1 MQPFEIPQKELWV
14 AGMSCF
20 VMCLII
26 LATQRLH
33 GVFTLDNAM
42 GVQKIHDHPTPRV
55 GGVAIMLG
63 LILATISAP
72 NNEMSFLL
80 GSLLIASLPA
90 FLSGT
95 LEDLTKKIGPLTR
108 LWSAMA
114 SGVLVWWLTGYSL
127 TEVHVWGVDALLTWL
142 PISVMFTA
150 FAVAGVANAMNVI
163 DGLNGLAGGV
173 MLIAM
178 VAFALMAHT
187 VGDNT
192 LVKICLLVGV
202 TIIAFLIF
210 NFPFGN
216 LFLGDGGAYLL
227 GFIGGCLAVILAMR
241 NPAISVW
248 APLLVFSYP
257 ILEVLCSILRR
268 RSRAHHPY
276 HPDRLHLHSLIQA
289 RLFKN
294 LTRNWSKRLQ
304 NAFGSFL
311 PWCLMSLGAVL
322 GVVFANSTP
331 LLMLCFVLM
340 AVVYWFGYAYLIRF
354 GRIKRL
360 RRSAR
365 LV

>member
-1 MQPFEIPQKELWV
+1 
-14 AGMSCF
+14 
-20 VMCLII
+20 
-26 LATQRLH
+26 
-33 GVFTLDNAM
+33 
-42 GVQKIHDHPTPRV
+42 
-55 GGVAIMLG
+55 MLG
-63 LILATISAP
+63 LIFATISAP
-72 NNEMSFLL
+72 QNEMSLLL
-80 GSLLIASLPA
+80 GNLLIASLPA

-95 LEDLTKKIGPLTR
+95 LEDLTKKVGPLVR
-108 LWSAMA
+108 LWASMA

-127 TEVHVWGVDALLTWL
+127 TEVNVWGVDALLTWL

-178 VAFALMAHT
+178 IAFALMAYA

-192 LVKICLLVGV
+192 LVKVCLLVGV
-202 TIIAFLIF
+202 TVIAFLVF
-210 NFPFGN
+210 NFPFGK

-227 GFIGGCLAVILAMR
+227 GFMGAALAVILAMR
-241 NPAISVW
+241 NPVISVW

-257 ILEVLCSILRR
+257 ILEVLFSILRR

-294 LTRNWSKRLQ
+294 LTRNWPKRLQ
-304 NAFGSFL
+304 NAFGSIL
-311 PWCLMSLGAVL
+311 PWCLMSLGAAL
-322 GVVFANSTP
+322 GVLFAHSTP
-331 LLMLCFVLM
+331 ILMVCFVLM
-340 AVVYWFGYAYLIRF
+340 AVVYWLGYAYLIRF
-354 GRIKRL
+354 GRIR
-360 RRSAR
+360 RQPRSAR